1 MSLHGYSVYIGA
13 TNGSSRNLD
22 RQIGGWIVVQ
32 VNAIRHTSADGRWPG
47 GAGGEEGLQG
57 QTGINCYFSNIS
69 PSLQAT
75 PNVLN
80 KAATGGKAP
89 AGGATAA
96 PGVTDA
102 DMKKFTVRSRVSCQ

>member
-1 MSLHGYSVYIGA
+1 MSI
-13 TNGSSRNLD
+13 LD
-22 RQIGGWIVVQ
+22 I
-32 VNAIRHTSADGRWPG
+32 
-47 GAGGEEGLQG
+47 
-57 QTGINCYFSNIS
+57 FNIS

-80 KAATGGKAP
+80 KAATVGKAP

-102 DMKKFTVRSRVSCQ
+102 DMKKFTVSNRFLSLVLSPTFAVKTLY